1 MLVVGAC
8 DDGGELADYD
18 VDREEQ
24 GGTAPDGAAPAAPFG
39 AEPGAAAGE
48 GFSPADPGSGEGSS
62 PADPGSGEGS
72 SPADPGSGE
81 GSSPADPGSGGTDGG
96 ASGGA
101 DVPLT
106 PPPTDPVP
114 VAPDAVETP
123 AEGGGET
130 GRANP
135 LEGGVGGGIDTTS

>member
-8 DDGGELADYD
+8 DAGGELADYD

-24 GGTAPDGAAPAAPFG
+24 GGTAPDGAAPDAPFG
-39 AEPGAAAGE
+39 AEPGAGAGEDFSPADPAAGE
-48 GFSPADPGSGEGSS
+48 GFSPADPGSG
-62 PADPGSGEGS
+62 
-72 SPADPGSGE
+72 
-81 GSSPADPGSGGTDGG
+81 GTNGG

-114 VAPDAVETP
+114 VPPDAVETP

-135 LEGGVGGGIDTTS
+135 LDGGVGGGIDTTS

>member
-1 MLVVGAC
+1 MLLVGAC

-24 GGTAPDGAAPAAPFG
+24 GGTAPDGAAPDAPFG

-48 GFSPADPGSGEGSS
+48 GFSPADPGSG
-62 PADPGSGEGS
+62 
-72 SPADPGSGE
+72 
-81 GSSPADPGSGGTDGG
+81 GTSGG

-114 VAPDAVETP
+114 VPPDAVETP